1 MNSPQSRRCR
11 SRLAPIG
18 LLGCALCAALNPTA
32 HAALFTVT
40 STADSG
46 AGSLRA
52 AIALANANA
61 DADEIRFA
69 IMGAGPHRI
78 TSLTTLTVNN
88 SLLIDGYSQA
98 GAIANGN
105 TPEQGGLN
113 GTLMIE
119 LSGVNGGGT
128 GITFSG
134 PSGSELTL
142 RGLVINR
149 FGTLVLDRGDGSLI
163 IEGSYLGTDVDGAA
177 VPTPVDLGV
186 QFWVT
191 DTDRIGGLL
200 PQQRNLIS
208 GARAGLSSVAISGWI
223 SATCSS
229 VIQGNLIGT
238 DRTGSLALPNR
249 TGILLSRSEVPPGA
263 NGLLIGGLA
272 SAARNVISGNLRSG
286 ISITCSNTGGDE
298 KCANGTLILG
308 NYIGTRANGVD
319 ALGNGTEVPSPGI
332 FSYQYNGNISRVQ
345 IGGTDAGAGNRI
357 AHNTR
362 FGIDHGYGGG
372 SGTLLIAGNQIYAN
386 SLRGIATV
394 GRTNDP
400 GDVDGGPNRGQN
412 FPVFVSGSQLNG
424 QISARYA
431 VDTALANASYPLTV
445 HFYRSRNGSGDHYL
459 GQQSYAT
466 PQAPQDAVIPVPAGL
481 SVGFVVALAT
491 DAAGNTSEFSEELDV
506 DTLLADGFENDP

>member
-1 MNSPQSRRCR
+1 MNSLPCLTTSPRKVLIC
-11 SRLAPIG
+11 
-18 LLGCALCAALNPTA
+18 LLGCLLGAATIQSA
-32 HAALFTVT
+32 QAALFTVT
-40 STADSG
+40 NTADSG

-128 GITFSG
+128 GIAFSG

-149 FGTLVLDRGDGSLI
+149 FGTLVLDQGNGSLI

-186 QFWVT
+186 HIWVT

-223 SATCSS
+223 RATCSS

-238 DRTGSLALPNR
+238 DRTGTFALANR
-249 TGILLSRSEVPPGA
+249 TGIFLSRSEVPPGA

-272 SAARNVISGNLRSG
+272 SAARNVISGNMRSG
-286 ISITCSNTGGDE
+286 IAITCSLTSGDE
-298 KCANGTLILG
+298 NCANGTLILG

-332 FSYQYNGNISRVQ
+332 FSYQVNGNISRVQ

-362 FGIDHGYGGG
+362 DGIDHSYVSG
-372 SGTLLIAGNQIYAN
+372 SGTLVIAGNQIYAN
-386 SLRGIATV
+386 ATRGIATA
-394 GRTNDP
+394 GRINDP
-400 GDVDGGPNRGQN
+400 GDIDAGPNRGQN
-412 FPVFVSGSQLNG
+412 FPVFVSGSQANR
-424 QISARYA
+424 QISARFA
-431 VDTALANASYPLTV
+431 VDTALANASYPLTI
-445 HFYRSRNGSGDHYL
+445 HFYRSRDGSGDYYL
-459 GQQSYAT
+459 GQQTYAT
-466 PQAPQDAVIPVPAGL
+466 PQAEQDAVIPIPAGL
-481 SVGFVVALAT
+481 SVAFVVALAT
-491 DAAGNTSEFSEELDV
+491 DATGNTSEFSEVLDV
-506 DTLLADGFENDP
+506 NNILADGFEDSP